1 MTHIKVILLIIVCL
15 AVIVLAVQNNQ
26 AMSQT
31 VQFRINPVFFRE
43 IRSGDISVYV
53 VTAIAFV
60 LGMIST
66 GAYGIFERFRLKKRI
81 KSLTRKLDDQDK
93 ELSSLRNLPI
103 TYEGVSPEEPEKT

>member
-43 IRSGDISVYV
+43 VFAKDH
-53 VTAIAFV
+53 
-60 LGMIST
+60 
-66 GAYGIFERFRLKKRI
+66 
-81 KSLTRKLDDQDK
+81 Q
-93 ELSSLRNLPI
+93 
-103 TYEGVSPEEPEKT
+103 